1 MYIMSCRGKEI
12 VNSDF
17 VERFRI
23 DEKDDCD
30 LIIASYSAS
39 ARPVTMARYPK
50 ETKEAQAALNDL
62 FMALTGGQQSF
73 YMPESTLYDRER
85 IIKDARTKRRGGS

>member
-1 MYIMSCRGKEI
+1 MYIMSLNGKEI

-39 ARPVTMARYPK
+39 MRPVTMARYPK
-50 ETKEAQAALNDL
+50 TKKEALSALSEL
-62 FMALTGGQQSF
+62 FVALTGGQQSF
-73 YMPESTLYDRER
+73 YMPMSTLYDGER
-85 IIKDARTKRRGGS
+85 IKKDARTKRRGGS